1 MLFNLFALTSDPAK
15 RIVRFELS
23 ANVQDDL
30 TTYIKNQE
38 NEFELSTEVIPFD
51 GKYKP
56 DSGEVLLIDNYDDI
70 DSLSSAIV
78 NPLSIEVVEP
88 TESFFGDIKALFT
101 GYTLDSGEVKVL
113 LQNFDRRRIISTN
126 GLSIFH
132 SSNVYKKIEGIG
144 LTVDSK
150 LTAILEDGKLRFFS
164 FFTARQIFD
173 LSEYYKEA
181 TNDDINVFSSSDA
194 VRVTNKHGL
203 IEISDSWVRRK
214 ISLIQQSDILGT
226 VPIHVMKAVASE
238 FNIPFPTVNI
248 GGNEVIDIP
257 LDKPA
262 LKVLLR
268 FLDEDY
274 YKSPLSN
281 TNFVT
286 NSKRECTFS

>member
-23 ANVQDDL
+23 ATVQDDL

-70 DSLSSAIV
+70 DNLSNAIV

-150 LTAILEDGKLRFFS
+150 LTAILEGGMLRFFS
-164 FFTARQIFD
+164 FFTARQMFD

-194 VRVTNKHGL
+194 VRVTNKNGL
-203 IEISDSWVRRK
+203 IDISDSWVRRK

-248 GGNEVIDIP
+248 DGNEVIDIP

>member
-23 ANVQDDL
+23 SIVQDDL
-30 TTYIKNQE
+30 TTYIKSQE
-38 NEFELSTEVIPFD
+38 SEFELSTEVIPFD

-70 DSLSSAIV
+70 DNLSNAIL

-101 GYTLDSGEVKVL
+101 GYKSESGEVKVL

-150 LTAILEDGKLRFFS
+150 LAAILEDGKLRFFS
-164 FFTARQIFD
+164 FFKARQMFD

-194 VRVTNKHGL
+194 VRVTNKNGL
-203 IEISDSWVRRK
+203 IDISDSWVRRK

-226 VPIHVMKAVASE
+226 VPINVMKAVALE
-238 FNIPFPTVNI
+238 FNIPFPTVNVD
-248 GGNEVIDIP
+248 GNEVIDI
-257 LDKPA
+257 
-262 LKVLLR
+262 
-268 FLDEDY
+268 
-274 YKSPLSN
+274 
-281 TNFVT
+281 
-286 NSKRECTFS
+286 

>member
-23 ANVQDDL
+23 STVQDDL
-30 TTYIKNQE
+30 TTYLQRQE
-38 NEFELSTEVIPFD
+38 SEFELSSEVIPFD

-56 DSGEVLLIDNYDDI
+56 DDGEVLLIDNYDDI
-70 DSLSSAIV
+70 DNLSNAII

-101 GYTLDSGEVKVL
+101 GYASDSGDVKVL

-150 LTAILEDGKLRFFS
+150 LTAILERDRLRFHS
-164 FFTARQIFD
+164 FFMARQIFD

-181 TNDDINVFSSSDA
+181 TNDDITVFSSSD
-194 VRVTNKHGL
+194 VVKVSDKDKL

-214 ISLIQQSDILGT
+214 ISLIQQSDILET

-238 FNIPFPTVNI
+238 FNIPFSTISLN
-248 GGNEVIDIP
+248 GSEVIEIP
-257 LDKPA
+257 TDKPA

-281 TNFVT
+281 TSFVT
-286 NSKRECTFS
+286 NSKRAL

>member
-23 ANVQDDL
+23 ATVQDDL

-70 DSLSSAIV
+70 DNLSNAIV

-150 LTAILEDGKLRFFS
+150 LTAILEGGKLRFFS
-164 FFTARQIFD
+164 FFTARQMFD

-194 VRVTNKHGL
+194 VRVTNKNGL
-203 IEISDSWVRRK
+203 IDISDSWVRRK

-248 GGNEVIDIP
+248 DGNEVIDIP